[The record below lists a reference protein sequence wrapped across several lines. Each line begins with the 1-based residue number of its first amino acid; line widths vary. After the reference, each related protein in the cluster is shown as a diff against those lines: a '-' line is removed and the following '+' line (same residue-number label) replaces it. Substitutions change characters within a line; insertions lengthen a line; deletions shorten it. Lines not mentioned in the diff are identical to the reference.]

1 MEYLNLPCK
10 FERHKSRE
18 TITPEIQPVIDACL
32 EATEKAYAP
41 YSSFHVGAAL
51 LLENGMI
58 IKGNNQEN
66 AAFPSGLCAERVAIF
81 YAGANHP
88 GVRIMGI
95 AVTAK
100 SVNYTKGEP
109 VTPCG
114 SCRQSLLEYELNQQ
128 SDIPIYMVSPS
139 GEVIVSK
146 SIKQLLPLYFEHS
159 GRF

>member
-1 MEYLNLPCK
+1 MEYLNLSCE

-18 TITPEIQPVIDACL
+18 TINIEIQPVIDACL

-51 LLENGMI
+51 LLENGII

-159 GRF
+159 GKF